1 MATKV
6 IVLRV
11 ANGQEL
17 KLQNIWAKIAMG
29 QEGEIYRDAK
39 RRFIYDQARKL
50 HFVLQGQAA
59 ISQYIIVVPT
69 DANQGFNNKKAPCV
83 LAFFTSNGYQ
93 LAKLRKD
100 VGGDTSKEIPYM
112 RNTGAVQTFL
122 LPFEEITPYLVTA
135 IKKYCTTPF
144 QIDDEEVVKKMLD
157 VCQKKAGHKRGHVE
171 CDFGYTLLKLVRQ
184 YRARKEEES
193 SSRATAL
200 QAYTKRT
207 STSSSPPSTT
217 SLPSASTMQTRSQR
231 AAMMRSPPA
240 VNSPPE
246 MDLVS
251 AIPVCSKEG
260 QSNSD
265 STLSMPSQTP
275 SPPSD

>member
-1 MATKV
+1 MAANV
-6 IVLRV
+6 VVSRV
-11 ANGQEL
+11 AKGQEL
-17 KLQNIWAKIAMG
+17 KLRNIWEEISMG
-29 QEGEIYRDAK
+29 QEGEIYRGAK

-100 VGGDTSKEIPYM
+100 VGGGTSKEIPYM
-112 RNTGAVQTFL
+112 RNIGAVQTFL

-135 IKKYCTTPF
+135 IKKHCSTPF

-157 VCQKKAGHKRGHVE
+157 VCQEAGHKRGHVE
-171 CDFGYTLLKLVRQ
+171 CDFGYTLLKLARQ
-184 YRARKEEES
+184 YSAWKEGEG
-193 SSRATAL
+193 SSRATTL
-200 QAYTKRT
+200 QAHTKRS

-231 AAMMRSPPA
+231 AAMVRSPPTA
-240 VNSPPE
+240 NSPPE

-251 AIPVCSKEG
+251 AMLLCSKEE
-260 QSNSD
+260 QSNLD
-265 STLSMPSQTP
+265 SILSMLSQTP